1 MAFWTTQISNW
12 RWVREQGIILADTTV
27 KSAVDYAFLA
37 PTWVMVNGIQNEL
50 ITEEMYTDQYHAL
63 LRDRYLSWRRFF
75 YDMIEHG
82 RDADIAVAC
91 YCRPGKFCHR
101 HLSITVL
108 RKIAEKANLPFEY
121 KGELTR

>member
-37 PTWVMVNGIQNEL
+37 PTWAMVIGIKDEL
-50 ITEEMYTDQYHAL
+50 ITEEMYTDRYHEL
-63 LRDRYLSWRRFF
+63 LRDRYGSWRRFF
-75 YDMIEHG
+75 YDMIEQG
-82 RDADIAVAC
+82 RDTDIAVAC
-91 YCRPGKFCHR
+91 YCPPGTFCHR
-101 HLSITVL
+101 HLSINVL